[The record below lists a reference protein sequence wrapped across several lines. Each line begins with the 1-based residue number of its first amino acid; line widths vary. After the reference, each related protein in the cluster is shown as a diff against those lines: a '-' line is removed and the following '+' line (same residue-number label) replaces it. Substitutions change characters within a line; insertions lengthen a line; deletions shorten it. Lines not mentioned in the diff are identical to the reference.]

1 MSRLIDADALYE
13 QTAELEAHALAC
25 VERLEPTKYH
35 EKWVMWTVILNER
48 TAFKHDVADA
58 PTVDLERH
66 AHWEWDDELGAN
78 VCSSCGRPTYD
89 SHDECVE
96 FMGSKVL
103 ALVSP
108 YYCGYCGAKMQG
120 DNDGNK

>member
-1 MSRLIDADALYE
+1 MGRLIDADLLMEAYLHDKKSGAVSMVKLIE
-13 QTAELEAHALAC
+13 EAPTAE
-25 VERLEPTKYH
+25 K
-35 EKWVMWTVILNER
+35 
-48 TAFKHDVADA
+48 
-58 PTVDLERH
+58 H

-89 SHDECVE
+89 SHDEYVE

-108 YYCGYCGAKMQG
+108 YYCGYCGAKM
-120 DNDGNK
+120 DGGEDDADE

>member
-1 MSRLIDADALYE
+1 MSGRLIDADKLLSEY
-13 QTAELEAHALAC
+13 QTICSSIRCYDCQFNGEWGDKGCQLEALI
-25 VERLEPTKYH
+25 K
-35 EKWVMWTVILNER
+35 
-48 TAFKHDVADA
+48 DA
-58 PTVDLERH
+58 PTAEKH

-89 SHDECVE
+89 SHDEYVE

-108 YYCGYCGAKMQG
+108 HYCGFCGAKMDGG
-120 DNDGNK
+120 DAE